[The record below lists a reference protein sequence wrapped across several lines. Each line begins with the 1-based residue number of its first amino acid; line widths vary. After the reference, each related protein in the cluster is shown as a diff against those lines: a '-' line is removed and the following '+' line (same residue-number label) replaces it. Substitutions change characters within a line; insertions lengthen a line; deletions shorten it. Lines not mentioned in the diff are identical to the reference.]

1 MPETRFFKARAMSL
15 SAQLCDLQHR
25 QRAHDIAYHP
35 DIWQLPPA
43 RSLTHMTLH
52 QTKYMGALAAALASG
67 DRAAQTRAITDAF
80 VIVLATANLLNQ
92 DLSALTSAAPRGGF
106 TELACAFA
114 RADGMAAFEPGLIVT
129 RHAALCGRMAKACE
143 AFDHAEDYPSRK
155 ALAECNAELFRLVV
169 TLAGARNI
177 DLAAAYDA
185 RINAVEAKSIFRP
198 AAKETAAPKG
208 TAAAKP
214 APKG

>member
-1 MPETRFFKARAMSL
+1 MSL
-15 SAQLCDLQHR
+15 SAQLCHLQRR

-52 QTKYMGALAAALASG
+52 QTKYMGALATALASG

-92 DLSALTSAAPRGGF
+92 DLSALAAAAPRGAF
-106 TELACAFA
+106 AELACAFA
-114 RADGMAAFEPGLIVT
+114 RADGAAAFDPALIIT

-155 ALAECNAELFRLVV
+155 TLADCNAELFRLVV

-177 DLAAAYDA
+177 DLLDAYNT
-185 RINAVEAKSIFRP
+185 RISAVEAKSIFKP
-198 AAKETAAPKG
+198 AAKVAAPKG
-208 TAAAKP
+208 
-214 APKG
+214 